1 MWASLYV
8 FMVALCGGPG
18 GWRSTKGVPDEAP
31 AAQATDGTV
40 PYGVPIFLGVCMGA
54 ILVHIWIRMIK
65 KERAWGRGATLVEMA
80 VVFPLLLMVTLGA
93 IKYGWLFLKAQQM
106 TNAARTGGAHGH
118 PSRCGRDRGEH
129 GHHKPAGWC
138 RHYDIHVGPP
148 LSVAGPIVTVG
159 IRVDPTTVDLIPGYL
174 PNPSSLY
181 VRVTMAKEG
190 MPTGPITP

>member
-1 MWASLYV
+1 M
-8 FMVALCGGPG
+8 
-18 GWRSTKGVPDEAP
+18 
-31 AAQATDGTV
+31 
-40 PYGVPIFLGVCMGA
+40 
-54 ILVHIWIRMIK
+54 IRMIK
-65 KERAWGRGATLVEMA
+65 KKRAWARGATLVEMA

-106 TNAARTGGAHGH
+106 TNAARTAARLAILPDADAGEVSTAITNLLAGAGITTYTLD
-118 PSRCGRDRGEH
+118 PT
-129 GHHKPAGWC
+129 
-138 RHYDIHVGPP
+138 

-190 MPTGPITP
+190 MPTGPFTP

>member
-1 MWASLYV
+1 M
-8 FMVALCGGPG
+8 
-18 GWRSTKGVPDEAP
+18 
-31 AAQATDGTV
+31 
-40 PYGVPIFLGVCMGA
+40 
-54 ILVHIWIRMIK
+54 IRMIK
-65 KERAWGRGATLVEMA
+65 KKRAWARGATLVEMA

-106 TNAARTGGAHGH
+106 TNAARTAVRLAILPDADAGEVSTAITNLLAGAGITTYTLD
-118 PSRCGRDRGEH
+118 PT
-129 GHHKPAGWC
+129 
-138 RHYDIHVGPP
+138 

-190 MPTGPITP
+190 MPTGPFTP